1 MISESEFERV
11 LKAELARQSDKMEK
25 RPMKDEVKHAAR

>member
-1 MISESEFERV
+1 MTAESEFERV

-25 RPMKDEVKHAAR
+25 QPVKDEVKHAPR